1 MCFFQISE
9 LAQEKKLPTFFPVT
23 DWVKADGPGPLAGFG
38 IPQATRGEAAAHD
51 MHKVLNGVPAKD
63 IPVKRA
69 GGFEWAVSKTAA
81 QAIGISIPDSVIK
94 AADRVVG

>member
-1 MCFFQISE
+1 
-9 LAQEKKLPTFFPVT
+9 
-23 DWVKADGPGPLAGFG
+23 
-38 IPQATRGEAAAHD
+38 

-69 GGFEWAVSKTAA
+69 GGFEWAVSKTVA
-81 QAIGISIPDSVIK
+81 QAIGISLPDSVIK